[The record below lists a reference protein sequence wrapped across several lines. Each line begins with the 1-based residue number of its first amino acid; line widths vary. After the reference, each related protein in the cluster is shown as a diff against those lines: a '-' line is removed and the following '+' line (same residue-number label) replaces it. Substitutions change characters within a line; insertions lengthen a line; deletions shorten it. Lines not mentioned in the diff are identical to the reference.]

1 MYVCL
6 SVVVADLHLTLCITP
21 ICLQTVGER
30 DQRPVIVNLQ
40 RTPLDPLAK
49 LLIHAKCD
57 DVSRLLMTKLGLP
70 IPQFTLKRFAGVR
83 NLLGGLEL
91 SAV

>member
-1 MYVCL
+1 M
-6 SVVVADLHLTLCITP
+6 
-21 ICLQTVGER
+21 GER
-30 DQRPVIVNLQ
+30 DQRLVIVNLQ

-57 DVSRLLMTKLGLP
+57 DVSRLLMTKLGLL

>member
-1 MYVCL
+1 M
-6 SVVVADLHLTLCITP
+6 
-21 ICLQTVGER
+21 QTVGEK
-30 DQRPVIVNLQ
+30 DQRLVIVNLQ

-70 IPQFTLKRFAGVR
+70 IPQFTLKRLAGVR
-83 NLLGGLEL
+83 SFLGGLEL

>member
-1 MYVCL
+1 MSCCL
-6 SVVVADLHLTLCITP
+6 LTKFLLIFTFFFFCISLP
-21 ICLQTVGER
+21 CLQTVGEK
-30 DQRPVIVNLQ
+30 DQRLVIVNLQ

-57 DVSRLLMTKLGLP
+57 DVSKLLMTKLGLP
-70 IPQFTLKRFAGVR
+70 IPQFTLKRLVGAERLPGR
-83 NLLGGLEL
+83 